1 MKFINLIAVFTM
13 QISFF
18 QKGRNI
24 YTEWPNEVPE
34 KGEFKNLFKI
44 YIRRFFWFAN
54 YLHSAHLQVHSY
66 QYKKLGCF
74 YLRLQERK
82 PPASKY
88 FY

>member
-44 YIRRFFWFAN
+44 YIRRFF
-54 YLHSAHLQVHSY
+54 LV
-66 QYKKLGCF
+66 C
-74 YLRLQERK
+74 
-82 PPASKY
+82 
-88 FY
+88 